1 MEYVVSVVAS
11 ISIFCYYYKDVL
23 PLKNEIKQIR
33 IDMAD
38 EKLWDKLDKLAERI
52 TKIEI
57 KLARMDARM
66 TMIFAGVG
74 VAIQVVFKYVLK

>member
-1 MEYVVSVVAS
+1 M
-11 ISIFCYYYKDVL
+11 L
-23 PLKNEIKQIR
+23 PLKKEIKQIR
-33 IDMAD
+33 IEMAD
-38 EKLWDKLDKLAERI
+38 EKIWEKLDKLTERI

-74 VAIQVVFKYVLK
+74 IAIQIVFKYVLK